1 VFVILTIAFYLRC
14 SSASFAAECQLSGE
28 KDSKH
33 PKTLRSELELQ
44 LPRQILLSP
53 FPRRTPP
60 PHSAARPIDG
70 QIASMRLLE
79 APSTLLS
86 FVAILLA
93 STQPANSTP
102 FSRLADL
109 IHQQLEERGEDVLLQ
124 NTTLQARSNC
134 LASQTACGYYGQV
147 CCNTGSETCG
157 TNAKNEA
164 ICIPGAAAAVVTGSG
179 SWQTY
184 TSTWVETNTITRTS
198 IWSTW
203 VPGTAT
209 VAVAAGPSCSPNWAN
224 NESGCGPKCCSSGE
238 YCYDMAQGICRAAGN
253 GGFTTTGVGY
263 SAPLRPTNSAGVIIT
278 QTISPTTT
286 IPYQT
291 PVPTGAQNG
300 GVVEGHKGG
309 LSGGA
314 IAGIVIG
321 VLAAIIL
328 LILICLCCCFK
339 AGFDGLLALL
349 GLGKKKRSRRV
360 VEEEYIESHRRHGS
374 GSDRRW
380 YGSAAGSRP
389 SRPSHPSK
397 TGGFGGLLGATAG
410 LGGLALALGLKRK
423 HDRKHEKSDVS
434 SSYGSS
440 YYDYTSS
447 KIHPHT

>member
-1 VFVILTIAFYLRC
+1 
-14 SSASFAAECQLSGE
+14 
-28 KDSKH
+28 
-33 PKTLRSELELQ
+33 
-44 LPRQILLSP
+44 
-53 FPRRTPP
+53 
-60 PHSAARPIDG
+60 
-70 QIASMRLLE
+70 MRLLE

-86 FVAILLA
+86 VVAILLTA
-93 STQPANSTP
+93 SLPAHSTP
-102 FSRLADL
+102 FSKLADL
-109 IHQQLEERGEDVLLQ
+109 IHQLEGRSDDVLLQ
-124 NTTLQARSNC
+124 NATLQARSNC
-134 LASQTACGYYGQV
+134 LASQTACGYYGQI

-164 ICIPGAAAAVVTGSG
+164 ICIAAAAVAVATGSG

-184 TSTWVETNTITRTS
+184 TSTWVETNTITKTS
-198 IWSTW
+198 IWSSW

-209 VAVAAGPSCSPNWAN
+209 VAVAGGATCTPNWAN

-238 YCYDMAQGICRAAGN
+238 YCYDIAQGICKAAGN

-286 IPYQT
+286 IPFQT
-291 PVPTGAQNG
+291 PVATGAQNG
-300 GVVEGHKGG
+300 TLVAGSGGGG

-321 VLAAIIL
+321 VIAGIIL

-339 AGFDGLLALL
+339 AGLDGLLALL
-349 GLGKKKRSRRV
+349 GLGKKKRRSRRV

-389 SRPSHPSK
+389 SRPPPPPKKS
-397 TGGFGGLLGATAG
+397 GFGGLLGATAG

-423 HDRKHEKSDVS
+423 HDKEKSDVS

-440 YYDYTSS
+440 YYSYTSS
-447 KIHPHT
+447 KLHPQP